1 MTLLS
6 SESQP
11 EFTEEGGVGITFLLG
26 AFNFLTVLRDPF
38 FLNFVE
44 VLEDEDWE
52 AEGEEGPV
60 WKALCGCGLPCRSQC
75 SLSNLCNLF
84 ASVSSC
90 WPLNGRSNVET
101 KSSAYMM
108 ETALL
113 WREEGGLSSPE
124 SVPATVVTLLACW
137 EAEPFFELFFFCV
150 SA

>member
-6 SESQP
+6 SELHP
-11 EFTEEGGVGITFLLG
+11 EFAEEGGVRSTFLLRV
-26 AFNFLTVLRDPF
+26 FDFFVVLRVPF
-38 FLNFVE
+38 FRNFVK

-84 ASVSSC
+84 ASDSSC
-90 WPLNGRSNVET
+90 WTLYGRSNVET
-101 KSSAYMM
+101 KSSAYMT
-108 ETALL
+108 ESALL

>member
-6 SESQP
+6 SELHP
-11 EFTEEGGVGITFLLG
+11 EFAEEGGVRSTFLLRV
-26 AFNFLTVLRDPF
+26 FDFFVVLRVPF
-38 FLNFVE
+38 FRNFVK
-44 VLEDEDWE
+44 VLEDEDRE

-84 ASVSSC
+84 ASDS
-90 WPLNGRSNVET
+90 
-101 KSSAYMM
+101 
-108 ETALL
+108 
-113 WREEGGLSSPE
+113 EGGLSSPE

-137 EAEPFFELFFFCV
+137 EADPFFELFFFCV